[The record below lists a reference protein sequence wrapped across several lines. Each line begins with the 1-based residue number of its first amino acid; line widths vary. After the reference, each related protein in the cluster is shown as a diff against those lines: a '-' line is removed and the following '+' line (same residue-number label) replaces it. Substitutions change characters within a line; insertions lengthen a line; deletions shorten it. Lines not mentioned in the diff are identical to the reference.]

1 MVKKKECCHYQA
13 KSYVILVPL
22 HCRHLVVCGYSS
34 VSFNRVY
41 LPQVSAKYDTRVL
54 IIFRSEHCPWP
65 WFGLFSVF
73 VLLLWT

>member
-1 MVKKKECCHYQA
+1 MVKKKRMPSLSGQKLRHF
-13 KSYVILVPL
+13 ILR

-54 IIFRSEHCPWP
+54 FIFRSEHCPWP
-65 WFGLFSVF
+65 WSGLFSVF

>member
-13 KSYVILVPL
+13 KSYVILVPR